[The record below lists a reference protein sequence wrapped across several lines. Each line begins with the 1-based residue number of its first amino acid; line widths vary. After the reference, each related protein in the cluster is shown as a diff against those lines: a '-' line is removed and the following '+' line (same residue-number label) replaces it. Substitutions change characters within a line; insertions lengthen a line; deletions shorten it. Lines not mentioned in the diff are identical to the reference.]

1 MEYTI
6 IRKKRKTLGIK
17 VSQQGEVIVLAP
29 YQVNIKTIENIL
41 AKRKDWIVE
50 AKNSIKRYVS
60 GDSFLFLGEE
70 YVINLIETQDN
81 NKSIEFNGSKFNV
94 FINEESVNNLNN
106 KIKELLYSKHKEDF
120 LKMINYRMSSLAQII
135 GVKPNKVSVRYQKT
149 IWGSCSYDDNI
160 SINFKLALA
169 PLEVVDYI
177 LIHELCHILHKNHS
191 KEFWMS
197 VQTIM
202 PNYKEKRKWL
212 KANSCNLLF

>member
-1 MEYTI
+1 VEYTI

-106 KIKELLYSKHKEDF
+106 KIKELLYSKYKEDF

-135 GVKPNKVSVRYQKT
+135 GVKPNEVSVRYQKT

>member
-106 KIKELLYSKHKEDF
+106 KIKELLYSKYKEDF

-135 GVKPNKVSVRYQKT
+135 GVKPNEVSVRYQKT

>member
-106 KIKELLYSKHKEDF
+106 KIKELLYSKYKEDF